1 MARGSKL
8 PEIPDFESIER
19 AAAGSHD
26 QRGDLF
32 GLIGNL
38 VYTWSNNESL
48 LVYLIML
55 LLQTDRP
62 SALIVFGTLNTTR
75 ARVDLVQRLARVKV
89 QDRELMQR
97 LKGLTA
103 RFDAGTRLRN
113 EYLHAMF
120 SLDASG
126 RITHTHSMRIEE
138 RGRTLRFGTKRAM
151 DEERMEALRAEI
163 RSLNAL
169 NREFWQLLSALE
181 THLDGRGKD
190 ERPKAR

>member
-8 PEIPDFESIER
+8 PEIPDFDSLET
-19 AAAGSHD
+19 AAAGSHG
-26 QRGDLF
+26 QRTELF

-48 LVYLIML
+48 LVYLVML

-89 QDRELMQR
+89 QDRELQQR
-97 LKGLTA
+97 LKGLMA

-120 SLDASG
+120 SVDEAG
-126 RITHTHSMRIEE
+126 RITHTHAMRIEE
-138 RGRTLRFGTKRAM
+138 RGRTIRFGTQRAM
-151 DEERMEALRAEI
+151 DEERLEALRTEI
-163 RSLNAL
+163 RSMNRL
-169 NREFWQLLSALE
+169 NREFWLFLSALE
-181 THLDGRGKD
+181 AHLDGGAKGED
-190 ERPKAR
+190 PKTR

>member
-8 PEIPDFESIER
+8 PEIPDFESLEI
-19 AAAGSHD
+19 AAAASQA
-26 QRGDLF
+26 QRTELF

-89 QDRELMQR
+89 QDRDLMRR
-97 LKGLTA
+97 LKGLMA
-103 RFDAGTRLRN
+103 RFDGGTRLRN

-120 SLDASG
+120 SVDGAG

-138 RGRTLRFGTKRAM
+138 RGQTLRFGTQRAM
-151 DEERMEALRAEI
+151 DAERLEALRGEI
-163 RSLNAL
+163 RSMNAL
-169 NREFWQLLSALE
+169 NREFWIFLSALE
-181 THLDGRGKD
+181 AHLDGGKGG
-190 ERPKAR
+190 ESKIR